1 MFLLKEFLVST
12 FDLFFAVEVL
22 GLGSLH
28 DQFLH
33 CIGCY
38 RPFAAVGVIAG
49 IARCA
54 AAAGIICD
62 HVINKVFITDI
73 PKLMRLAWLKEKC
86 VAWSNF
92 GCPILVTD
100 TATTGN
106 DEVKLGFSRIRVIR
120 TKNFTFGN

>member
-1 MFLLKEFLVST
+1 MFLLKAFLVST

-28 DQFLH
+28 DQFPH

-54 AAAGIICD
+54 SAARIVRNHI
-62 HVINKVFITDI
+62 VNKIFVTSVGELVRF
-73 PKLMRLAWLKEKC
+73 PALKEEC

-92 GCPILVTD
+92 GCPILVTN
-100 TATTGN
+100 TATTG
-106 DEVKLGFSRIRVIR
+106 
-120 TKNFTFGN
+120 

>member
-1 MFLLKEFLVST
+1 MTLGQIERGRLASQRFRNSLEGDGIYFDLEATKPGMFLLKEFLVST

-38 RPFAAVGVIAG
+38 RPFATVRVVTGITGCPSATRIIRNHIVNKIFLTRVGELVRFPG
-49 IARCA
+49 
-54 AAAGIICD
+54 
-62 HVINKVFITDI
+62 
-73 PKLMRLAWLKEKC
+73 LKEEC

-92 GCPILVTD
+92 G
-100 TATTGN
+100 
-106 DEVKLGFSRIRVIR
+106 
-120 TKNFTFGN
+120 